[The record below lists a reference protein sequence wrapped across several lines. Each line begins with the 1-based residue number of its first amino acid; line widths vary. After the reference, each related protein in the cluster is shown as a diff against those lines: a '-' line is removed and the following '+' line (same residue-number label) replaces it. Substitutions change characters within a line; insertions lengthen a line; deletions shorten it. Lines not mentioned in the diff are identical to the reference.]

1 MSNKE
6 IFVLVPSFNP
16 AGPVKGA
23 VALCNG
29 LVDHFPVTFVSLK
42 PGGNIDSL
50 MLDSR
55 INVISMGDVQ
65 GWKRKYK
72 TYKELVLKNAGK
84 DIVSISF
91 CFSSDLLN
99 LFIVPYAKTI
109 SSVRGNLK
117 INYLYDYGY
126 LGIVLSY
133 FHYAILRRFDH
144 VIAISDAMYKQLI
157 RLGIKR
163 LSTIHNFIDEKN
175 IDKYRVLTREMRS
188 PFSFIYLGRL
198 SKLKRPNLIIEA
210 IFFLKK
216 KGVDCRLDIVGDGDM
231 MFCLEKMVNKLGL
244 SSFVLFHGA
253 VDNPFLILQS
263 NDCLVMPSESEGIS
277 RAALEALFLGLPCIM
292 RAVAGNQELIKPGV
306 NGELFSKDEELI
318 DVMYRMTQHDFA
330 DKGRQNMLP
339 DDFRQ
344 EPNIRKFYEL
354 INKL

>member
-1 MSNKE
+1 MCNKK

-29 LVDHFPVTFVSLK
+29 LVDRFPVTFVSLK

-55 INVISMGDVQ
+55 ITVISMGDII
-65 GWKRKYK
+65 GWKKKYK
-72 TYKELVLKNAGK
+72 TYKELILNNDGKNV
-84 DIVSISF
+84 ISISF

-99 LFIVPYAKTI
+99 FFIVPYAKTI

-126 LGIVLSY
+126 LGIILSY
-133 FHYAILRRFDH
+133 FHYSILRRFDH
-144 VIAISDAMYKQLI
+144 VIAISDAMYKQLLS
-157 RLGIKR
+157 LGIKR
-163 LSTIHNFIDEKN
+163 LSIIHNFIDEKN
-175 IDKYRVLTREMRS
+175 IDKYRVTTRKRKN

-198 SKLKRPNLIIEA
+198 SKLKRPDLIIDA
-210 IFFLKK
+210 ISSLKER
-216 KGVDCRLDIVGDGDM
+216 GMDCRLDIIGGGDM
-231 MFCLEKMVNKLGL
+231 KCFLEKMVMQLGL
-244 SSFVLFHGA
+244 SSHVLLHG
-253 VDNPFLILQS
+253 VIDNPFLILQ
-263 NDCLVMPSESEGIS
+263 NNECLIMPSESEGIS

-292 RAVAGNQELIKPGV
+292 RAVAGNQELIKPGI
-306 NGELFSKDEELI
+306 NGELFFKDEELI

-330 DKGRQNMLP
+330 DKNRQNMLP

-344 EPNIRKFYEL
+344 ETNIKKFYEL